1 MIASNDLDR
10 LRNAAAELTPDLV
23 DEHDVTPLY
32 HQVYLALRE
41 RIRRSVFPPGAPL
54 PGELE
59 LVKLFG
65 VSRITVKRALNELAA
80 GGFVARHRGRGTIV
94 TFNAAAPVV
103 QGNFENLLDSLKLM
117 GLGTDVRLLEHAIVK
132 APDEVQKQMNLPK
145 GAKVQRAVRLRSIEG
160 EPFSYLITH
169 VPADIAATYSVEE
182 LAAMPLLQ
190 LLERAGHAPSA
201 AEQWITAC
209 AADPGIAKA
218 LGIASGSPLLEIR
231 RVMTD
236 RDGHVVE
243 ALQGYYRPER
253 FQHHM
258 KLARRRRGGK
268 DEWR

>member
-1 MIASNDLDR
+1 MTASDLEKR
-10 LRNAAAELTPDLV
+10 RHARAELTPDLV
-23 DEHDVTPLY
+23 DGSDIAPLY

-41 RIRRSVFPPGAPL
+41 RIRRGLFPPGSSL

-65 VSRITVKRALNELAA
+65 VSRITIKRALNELAS

-103 QGNFENLLDSLKLM
+103 KGNFDNLLDSLKLM
-117 GLGTDVRLLEHAIVK
+117 GLGTAVRLLEHAVVK
-132 APDEVQKQMNLPK
+132 APEDLQKTMALPK

-169 VPADIAATYSVEE
+169 VPAEIAATYSVDE
-182 LAAMPLLQ
+182 LAALPLLQ
-190 LLERAGHAPSA
+190 LLERAGHAA
-201 AEQWITAC
+201 VEAEQWITAC
-209 AADPGIAKA
+209 AADPAIAKA
-218 LGIASGSPLLEIR
+218 LGITSGSPLLEIR
-231 RVMTD
+231 RIMTD
-236 RDGHVVE
+236 RDGRVVE

>member
-1 MIASNDLDR
+1 MPTDTNKDDVNLMR
-10 LRNAAAELTPDLV
+10 LTPDLV
-23 DEHDVTPLY
+23 DDTNVVPLY

-41 RIRRSVFPPGAPL
+41 RIRRGIFPAGSNL

-65 VSRITVKRALNELAA
+65 VSRITIKRALNELAS
-80 GGFVARHRGRGTIV
+80 GGFVSRHRGRGTMV

-103 QGNFENLLDSLKLM
+103 KGNFENLIESLKLM
-117 GLGTDVRLLEHAIVK
+117 GLGTAVQLVEHATIK
-132 APDEVQKQMNLPK
+132 APDDIQKLMALPK
-145 GAKVQRAVRLRSIEG
+145 GARVQRAIRLRSIEG

-169 VPADIAATYSVEE
+169 VPSVIAATFSVEE
-182 LAAMPLLQ
+182 LAELPLLQ
-190 LLERAGHAPSA
+190 LLERAGHAPVE

-209 AADPGIAKA
+209 AAEPPIAKA
-218 LGIASGSPLLEIR
+218 LGIASGAPLLEIR

-236 RDGHVVE
+236 RDGQAVE

-258 KLARRRRGGK
+258 KLTRRRRGGR

>member
-1 MIASNDLDR
+1 MTKSDLDR
-10 LRNAAAELTPDLV
+10 RRDARAELTPNLV
-23 DEHDVTPLY
+23 DDTDVTPLY

-41 RIRRSVFPPGAPL
+41 RIRRGLFQPGASL

-65 VSRITVKRALNELAA
+65 VSRITIKRALSELAS

-103 QGNFENLLDSLKLM
+103 KGNFDNLIDSLKLM
-117 GLGTDVRLLEHAIVK
+117 GLGTDVRLLEHATIK
-132 APDEVQKQMNLPK
+132 ATDEIAKLMSVPK
-145 GAKVQRAVRLRSIEG
+145 GARVQRAVRLRSIEG

-169 VPADIAATYSVEE
+169 VPAEIAETYTVEE
-182 LAAMPLLQ
+182 LAALPLLQ
-190 LLERAGHAPSA
+190 LLERAGHAA
-201 AEQWITAC
+201 VEAEQWITAC
-209 AADPGIAKA
+209 AADPAIAKA

-231 RVMTD
+231 RNMSD
-236 RDGHVVE
+236 RDGRIVE

>member
-1 MIASNDLDR
+1 MNGDLERQRHWGAD
-10 LRNAAAELTPDLV
+10 LTPDLV
-23 DEHDVTPLY
+23 DDSHVSPLY

-41 RIRRSVFPPGAPL
+41 RIRRGIFATGQPL

-65 VSRITVKRALNELAA
+65 VSRITVKRALNELAS

-103 QGNFENLLDSLKLM
+103 KGNFDNLLDSLKLM
-117 GLGTDVRLLEHAIVK
+117 GLGTNVRLLEHAIVK
-132 APDEVQKQMNLPK
+132 ASEDVQKQMSLPK
-145 GAKVQRAVRLRSIEG
+145 GARVQRAVRLRSIEG

-169 VPADIAATYSVEE
+169 VPAEIAATYSAEE
-182 LAAMPLLQ
+182 LAALPLLQ
-190 LLERAGHAPSA
+190 LLERAGHAA
-201 AEQWITAC
+201 VEAEQWIAAC
-209 AADPGIAKA
+209 AADPAIAKA

-231 RVMTD
+231 RNMTD
-236 RDGHVVE
+236 RDGRVVE

-258 KLARRRRGGK
+258 KLTRRRRAGK